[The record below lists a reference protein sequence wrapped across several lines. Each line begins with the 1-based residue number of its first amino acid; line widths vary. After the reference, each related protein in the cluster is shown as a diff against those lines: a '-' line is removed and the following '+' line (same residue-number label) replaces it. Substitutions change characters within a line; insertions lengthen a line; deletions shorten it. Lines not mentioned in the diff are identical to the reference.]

1 MAVRSLRC
9 SFCGRPDSQVEKLV
23 AGPRRFF
30 ARVYICDRCAT
41 LTIQIMDASSG
52 DNEPRGRTPSFFRQA
67 LNRLWPRDSAT
78 LMASMAPE
86 IRATSRR
93 SCPEGGG
100 FPQVTLRLGDRTS

>member
-67 LNRLWPRDSAT
+67 LNRLWPRDSGTKTHSERQAVRQF
-78 LMASMAPE
+78 AE
-86 IRATSRR
+86 
-93 SCPEGGG
+93 
-100 FPQVTLRLGDRTS
+100 V